1 MSFVSSAALNNVT
14 VAMHSIS
21 TDVLFLAQGSQ
32 NGPVGPEFGKASPIG
47 MLIIVLMLIA
57 VLMAGWFFHRRY
69 SRFRRRTM
77 FAQENGI
84 DPFDQEAVDS
94 ALKEAGLYD
103 YRKKSKF

>member
-1 MSFVSSAALNNVT
+1 MNALYFAAHD
-14 VAMHSIS
+14 VA
-21 TDVLFLAQGSQ
+21 LLAQGAQS
-32 NGPVGPEFGKASPIG
+32 GPVGPEFGKASPIG
-47 MLIIVLMLIA
+47 LLILALMGVA
-57 VLMAGWFFHRRY
+57 VLFAGWNFHRRY

-84 DPFDQEAVDS
+84 DPFDQDAVDS